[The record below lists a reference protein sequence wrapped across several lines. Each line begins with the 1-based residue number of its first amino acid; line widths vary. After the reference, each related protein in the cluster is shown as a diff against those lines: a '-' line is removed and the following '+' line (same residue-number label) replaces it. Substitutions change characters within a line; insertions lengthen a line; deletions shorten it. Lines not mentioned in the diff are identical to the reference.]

1 MLQMRYLR
9 VILFPAKEGEKMTQ
23 NERIRNLR
31 KALNLTQVEFS
42 KRIRLSQS
50 HLTSVETGKRKLTD
64 PVSKLICSE
73 FNVNEQWLRTG
84 EGEMFEKTVSGT
96 IDQLVKEFN
105 LDELDKKILSVY
117 AQLPAQHRA
126 ALKEYLVRLSLELAP
141 ADEPVE
147 QLSID
152 DESVESVENQYLES
166 RMSDAD
172 YKKSTSD
179 GASKTG

>member
-1 MLQMRYLR
+1 
-9 VILFPAKEGEKMTQ
+9 
-23 NERIRNLR
+23 
-31 KALNLTQVEFS
+31 
-42 KRIRLSQS
+42 
-50 HLTSVETGKRKLTD
+50 
-64 PVSKLICSE
+64 
-73 FNVNEQWLRTG
+73 
-84 EGEMFEKTVSGT
+84 MFEKTVSGT

-126 ALKEYLVRLSLELAP
+126 ALKEYLVRLARELSA
-141 ADEPVE
+141 ADEPAE
-147 QLSID
+147 QLSLD
-152 DESVESVENQYLES
+152 DESVESVEKQYLES